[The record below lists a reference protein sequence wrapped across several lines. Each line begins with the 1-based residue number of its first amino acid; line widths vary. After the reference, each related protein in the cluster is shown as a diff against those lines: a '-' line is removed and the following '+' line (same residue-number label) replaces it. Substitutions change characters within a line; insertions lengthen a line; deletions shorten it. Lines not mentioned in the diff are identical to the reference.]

1 MGQTQRFLV
10 VKTKDE
16 KMITYMDYDKIDG
29 CKFTPK
35 NNIKFQDAI
44 NVNRMILISP
54 TLIEKMV
61 DKKAKKRFDYLI
73 NLLAIVLDEDDETGE
88 SLRHAL
94 NECER
99 FRREIINKYQ
109 KYLSEEKEEL
119 LENKLAILEDELKL
133 RLQYLMDM
141 TNEQEYTSG
150 KSR

>member
-1 MGQTQRFLV
+1 MAYTHRFLV

-29 CKFTPK
+29 CEITPK
-35 NNIKFQDAI
+35 NKVSFQDAI

-61 DKKAKKRFDYLI
+61 DKKAKRRFDYLI
-73 NLLAIVLDEDDETGE
+73 NLLTVVIDEDDSSGE
-88 SLRHAL
+88 GLRHAL
-94 NECER
+94 DECER
-99 FRREIINKYQ
+99 FRREIINKYR
-109 KYLSEEKEEL
+109 KHLNDEKVEL

-133 RLQYLMDM
+133 RLEYLINFKDD
-141 TNEQEYTSG
+141 EYTTG